1 MTPRLV
7 ICLFVS
13 ALLGVGAAT
22 YSLIG
27 GLGMLVAL
35 LAYSGTASVALFA
48 LAFVTMPRE
57 RAADADCP
65 GLLPAAGHSNI
76 A

>member
-1 MTPRLV
+1 MKPRLV

-13 ALLGVGAAT
+13 ALLGVVAAA
-22 YSLIG
+22 YAVIG

-35 LAYSGTASVALFA
+35 FAYSGTASVVL
-48 LAFVTMPRE
+48 LGLSVVTMPRE
-57 RAADADCP
+57 RKAHRPA
-65 GLLPAAGHSNI
+65 LLPEPGHGTI